1 MARRQ
6 SNRGLPEPKR
16 VIRSFGEDR
25 VCSAR
30 DCRTKLSRYNPD
42 DWCFSHR
49 HQVPLRPAERRR
61 A

>member
-1 MARRQ
+1 MARTH
-6 SNRGLPEPKR
+6 SDRGWPDPKR
-16 VIRSFGEDR
+16 MIRSFGEDR
-25 VCSAR
+25 VCSSP